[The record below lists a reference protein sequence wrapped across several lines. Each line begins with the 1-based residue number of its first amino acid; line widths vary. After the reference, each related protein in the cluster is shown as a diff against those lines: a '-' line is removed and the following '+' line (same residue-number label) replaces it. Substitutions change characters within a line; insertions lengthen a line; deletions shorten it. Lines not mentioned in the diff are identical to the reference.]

1 MSSGFKTAFLLII
14 SIGAPMQ
21 AQGLDEKTPN
31 VRDAAPNM
39 PRTQDTIPDRMRMDD
54 PATTG
59 TTGVRK
65 APRDRP
71 GLRDEGPRSYERTR
85 GG

>member
-1 MSSGFKTAFLLII
+1 MSSGFKAAFLLII
-14 SIGAPMQ
+14 TIGVPAQ
-21 AQGLDEKTPN
+21 AQGLDKTPHA
-31 VRDAAPNM
+31 RDAAPNM

-71 GLRDEGPRSYERTR
+71 GLRDEGPRPYERTR